1 FNEYCNMKLYTL
13 FKRNLTMTLL
23 FKRALLAGF
32 VILPT
37 ITTQV
42 VAAPG
47 PKIDLAAVSET
58 TRQLAIKIDWLG
70 RYQDRSLCTTYLNGY
85 NTYAA
90 SQSILANDLKVAQP
104 LLSDTITRVK
114 FAIDI
119 NCLGQ
124 DDMKSVVTSLQ
135 SVLQTIS

>member
-1 FNEYCNMKLYTL
+1 
-13 FKRNLTMTLL
+13 MTLL
-23 FKRALLAGF
+23 FKRVLLAGF
-32 VILPT
+32 IILPT
-37 ITTQV
+37 ITTQA

-47 PKIDLAAVSET
+47 PGPKVDLVATSET

-70 RYQDRSLCTTYLNGY
+70 RYQDRTLCTTYLNGY

-90 SQSILANDLKVAQP
+90 SQLILENDLKDAQP

-135 SVLQTIS
+135 SVLKTIS